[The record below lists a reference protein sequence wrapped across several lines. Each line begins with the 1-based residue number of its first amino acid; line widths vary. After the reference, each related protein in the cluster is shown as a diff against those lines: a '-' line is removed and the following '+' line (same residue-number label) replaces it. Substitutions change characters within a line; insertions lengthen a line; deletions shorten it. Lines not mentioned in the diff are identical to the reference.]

1 MPNYNNRGKYKSLK
15 IVEYTLKTLKV
26 VKKMKHDINKEIDEL
41 FEQLALIGLKEQET
55 INVLAN
61 ILHCVNVELAK
72 LRGVCD
78 EATDDITV

>member
-1 MPNYNNRGKYKSLK
+1 
-15 IVEYTLKTLKV
+15 
-26 VKKMKHDINKEIDEL
+26 MKHDINKEIDEL

-78 EATDDITV
+78 